1 LHEQLKEAPMCHH
14 GRIRL
19 SAEDRKDV
27 KKLSG
32 IMAPVYAT
40 AMLACSRSLLS
51 PAVHDKANWLL
62 QLRSPQAPAELPVC
76 RL

>member
-19 SAEDRKDV
+19 SAEDREDV

-40 AMLACSRSLLS
+40 AMLALLAFVVVTGGSR
-51 PAVHDKANWLL
+51 
-62 QLRSPQAPAELPVC
+62 QGELVASTTVPTST
-76 RL
+76 R